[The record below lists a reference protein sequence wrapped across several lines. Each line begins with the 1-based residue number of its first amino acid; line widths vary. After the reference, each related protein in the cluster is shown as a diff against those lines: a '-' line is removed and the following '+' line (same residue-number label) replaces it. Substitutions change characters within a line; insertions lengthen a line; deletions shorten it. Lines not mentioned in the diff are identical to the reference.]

1 MTKYTLVLGITLAFI
16 IQACSQK
23 KSDNGETRNGPVSAN
38 EFKNALEANSTAPI
52 VDVRTPEEFEKGH
65 LPNSYNIDWN
75 SNSFEN
81 KVIGFDHDKP
91 IFIYCL
97 SGARSAAAAEKMR
110 SLGFKQVIELEGGMM
125 KWRAAGFLET
135 TAQIA
140 KPAGM
145 SRQQFD
151 EVITSEKL
159 VLVDFYA
166 DWCAPCKKMAPYL
179 EEINTDMA
187 DKVTVVR
194 INTDDNQ
201 ELASQLSISG
211 LPTLL
216 LFKNKTLLWKNEGY
230 VEKEEVVKRLN

>member
-1 MTKYTLVLGITLAFI
+1 MTKYNWVMWLLLAFVL
-16 IQACSQK
+16 QACSQQK
-23 KSDNGETRNGPVSAN
+23 
-38 EFKNALEANSTAPI
+38 
-52 VDVRTPEEFEKGH
+52 
-65 LPNSYNIDWN
+65 
-75 SNSFEN
+75 SNSGN
-81 KVIGFDHDKP
+81 
-91 IFIYCL
+91 
-97 SGARSAAAAEKMR
+97 
-110 SLGFKQVIELEGGMM
+110 
-125 KWRAAGFLET
+125 ET

-151 EVITSEKL
+151 EIINSDQL

-179 EEINTDMA
+179 DTLTTEMA
-187 DKVTVVR
+187 GKVTVVR

-216 LFKNKTLLWKNEGY
+216 VFKNKTLLWKNEGY
-230 VEKEEVVKRLN
+230 IGKEEVVKHLN

>member
-1 MTKYTLVLGITLAFI
+1 MTKYTWIAWITLAFVF
-16 IQACSQK
+16 QACNQQK
-23 KSDNGETRNGPVSAN
+23 SNSSEINNGSFPAK
-38 EFKNALEANSTAPI
+38 EFKSAIEANASAPI

-65 LPNSYNIDWN
+65 LSNSHNIDWN
-75 SNSFEN
+75 SNGFEN

-91 IFIYCL
+91 IFVYCL
-97 SGARSAAAAEKMR
+97 SGSRSAAAAEKMR

-125 KWRAAGFLET
+125 QWRAANFPET
-135 TAQIA
+135 TALIA
-140 KPAGM
+140 KPAEM

-151 EVITSEKL
+151 EIITSEKL

-179 EEINTDMA
+179 DELTTEMA

-230 VEKEEVVKRLN
+230 IEKEEVVKRLN

>member
-1 MTKYTLVLGITLAFI
+1 MKKYTWVLWTTLAFI
-16 IQACSQK
+16 IQACGQE
-23 KSDNGETRNGPVSAN
+23 KSNNDQIKGNSLSAK
-38 EFKNALEANSTAPI
+38 EFKAAIETNAFAPI

-75 SNSFEN
+75 SNGFEN
-81 KVIGFDHDKP
+81 KVMGFEHDKP
-91 IFIYCL
+91 IFVYCL
-97 SGARSAAAAEKMR
+97 SGGRSAAAAEKMR
-110 SLGFKQVIELEGGMM
+110 SLGFKKVVELEGGIM
-125 KWRAAGFLET
+125 KWRAANFPET
-135 TAQIA
+135 TALKA

-145 SRQQFD
+145 SRRQFD

-179 EEINTDMA
+179 EEINTDMG
-187 DKVTVVR
+187 DKVTVIR

>member
-1 MTKYTLVLGITLAFI
+1 MTKYTWIAWITLAFAF
-16 IQACSQK
+16 QACNQQK
-23 KSDNGETRNGPVSAN
+23 SNSGEINNGSLPAK
-38 EFKNALEANSTAPI
+38 EFKAAIEANASAPI

-81 KVIGFDHDKP
+81 KVIGFEHDKP
-91 IFIYCL
+91 IFVYCL
-97 SGARSAAAAEKMR
+97 SGGRSTAAAEKMR

-125 KWRAAGFLET
+125 KWRADGFPET

-216 LFKNKTLLWKNEGY
+216 LFKNKTLLSK
-230 VEKEEVVKRLN
+230 KKAKI

>member
-1 MTKYTLVLGITLAFI
+1 MTKYSWLLWVTMAFI
-16 IQACSQK
+16 FQACGQQK
-23 KSDNGETRNGPVSAN
+23 NNKDQINGSLLSAK
-38 EFKNALEANSTAPI
+38 EFKDRIEANAAAPL

-65 LPNSYNIDWN
+65 LPNSYNIDWSGN
-75 SNSFEN
+75 GFEN
-81 KVIGFDHDKP
+81 KIMGFERDKP
-91 IFIYCL
+91 IFVYCL
-97 SGARSAAAAEKMR
+97 SGGRSAVAAEKMR
-110 SLGFKQVIELEGGMM
+110 SFGFKQVVELEGGLM
-125 KWRAAGFLET
+125 KWRAAGFPET

-145 SRQQFD
+145 SREQFD
-151 EVITSEKL
+151 QVITSEKL

-179 EEINTDMA
+179 EEINTEMK

-216 LFKNKTLLWKNEGY
+216 VFKNKTLLWKNEGY
-230 VEKEEVVKRLN
+230 IEKAEVIKQLN

>member
-1 MTKYTLVLGITLAFI
+1 MTKFIWILWIPLAI
-16 IQACSQK
+16 ILQACNQQK
-23 KSDNGETRNGPVSAN
+23 SNNGEINSGSLPAK
-38 EFKNALEANSTAPI
+38 EFKAAIEANASAPL

-81 KVIGFDHDKP
+81 KVMGFEHDKP
-91 IFIYCL
+91 IFVYCL
-97 SGARSAAAAEKMR
+97 SGGRSAAAAEKMR
-110 SLGFKQVIELEGGMM
+110 SFGFTQVIELEGGIM
-125 KWRAAGFLET
+125 KWRAAGFPET
-135 TAQIA
+135 TALKA

-145 SRQQFD
+145 SREQFD
-151 EVITSEKL
+151 QMITSEKL

-179 EEINTDMA
+179 EEINTEMK

-216 LFKNKTLLWKNEGY
+216 VFKNKTLLWKNEGY
-230 VEKEEVVKRLN
+230 VEKEEVVKHLN